1 MSMCDASRLSW
12 CAVPRFA
19 GLTRTEADVKGMR
32 RFVGHKVLVSTSDGG
47 AVQGVLWRAAAD
59 GIELRKAR
67 EAVRGVALDGIVWV
81 PAAQVMQVQIEGEG

>member
-1 MSMCDASRLSW
+1 MVCSAPSRGADANG
-12 CAVPRFA
+12 
-19 GLTRTEADVKGMR
+19 GLIVKGMR

-47 AVQGVLWRAAAD
+47 AVQGVLWRAAVD

-67 EAVRGVALDGIVWV
+67 EAVRGVALEGVVWV

>member
-1 MSMCDASRLSW
+1 M
-12 CAVPRFA
+12 
-19 GLTRTEADVKGMR
+19 KGMR

-67 EAVRGVALDGIVWV
+67 EAVRGVALEGVVWV
-81 PAAQVMQVQIEGEG
+81 PAAQVMQVQIAGEG